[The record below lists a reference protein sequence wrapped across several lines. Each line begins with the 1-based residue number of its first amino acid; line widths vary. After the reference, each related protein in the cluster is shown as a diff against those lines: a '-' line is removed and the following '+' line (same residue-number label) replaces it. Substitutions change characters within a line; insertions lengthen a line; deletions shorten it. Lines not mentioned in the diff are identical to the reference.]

1 VITNFTPNSSASG
14 WFDDEKFGFIIL
26 DGNGA
31 VFGTLQGNA
40 KEVLHKFT
48 VDLPKKHG
56 RGGQSALRFARLRM
70 EKRHNYLRK
79 TSEIATDL
87 FIEKNKINVR
97 GLIIGG
103 SADFKTDLVQSNMF
117 GVCLKEKIIK
127 VVDISH
133 GGELG
138 FNQAIDLAADSLGSI
153 KFIQETQL
161 IKKYFEEISRNTEKF
176 CYGVQDTLHALE
188 MGAVETLICWEH
200 LTIQRFVMKN
210 KSNET
215 EKILHLTPEEEADAT
230 SFIDK
235 ETGVKLEVEETTS
248 LIDWLVEHYTE
259 YGTNL
264 EIITDSS
271 QEGAQ
276 FVNGFG
282 GIGGMLRYKVDFQC
296 FQRDDGNNDEF
307 DLDEY

>member
-1 VITNFTPNSSASG
+1 M
-14 WFDDEKFGFIIL
+14 FGFIIL
-26 DGNGA
+26 DGHGA
-31 VFGTLQGNA
+31 LFGTLQGNA
-40 KEVLHKFT
+40 KDVLHKFT

-70 EKRHNYLRK
+70 EKRHNYLLK
-79 TSEIATDL
+79 TSEVATDL
-87 FIEKNKINVR
+87 FIVKNKINVR
-97 GLIIGG
+97 GLIIAG

-117 GVCLKEKIIK
+117 EARLKEKIIK
-127 VVDISH
+127 IVDISH

-138 FNQAIDLAADSLGSI
+138 FNQAIDLAAECLGSI

-161 IKKYFEEISRNTEKF
+161 IKKYFEEISRNTGKF

-200 LTIQRFVMKN
+200 LNIQRYVTKN
-210 KSNET
+210 MSTKKEN
-215 EKILHLTPEEEADAT
+215 ILHLTPEQEADAT
-230 SFIDK
+230 AFIDK
-235 ETGVKLEVEETTS
+235 ETGVKLEVEENTP

-259 YGTNL
+259 YGTKL

-271 QEGAQ
+271 QEGSQ
-276 FVNGFG
+276 FVKGFG
-282 GIGGMLRYKVDFQC
+282 GIGGLLRYQVDFQFFEC
-296 FQRDDGNNDEF
+296 DEVNNDEF